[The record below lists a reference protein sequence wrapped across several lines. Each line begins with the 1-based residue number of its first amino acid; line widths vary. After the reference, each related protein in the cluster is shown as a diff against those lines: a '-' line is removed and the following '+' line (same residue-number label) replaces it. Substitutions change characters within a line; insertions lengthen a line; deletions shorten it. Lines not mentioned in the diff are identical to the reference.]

1 MPRFAAALL
10 LALST
15 TLAAAQPGHTLTLT
29 AVSLSFHTGDP
40 VPPLIF
46 SATGLSAPETFA
58 TATQSG
64 RPELSTTATANS
76 APGTYPI
83 RIAAGSTTAASGY
96 TLKLVP
102 GTMTVLPADGSGSRT
117 NSYTYPPYAMVSV
130 KKYGAVGDGKTDD
143 TAAINRALTD
153 GRTPCNGDFFRS
165 PKILFF
171 PPGRYLLTGPLSFC
185 GAEMSLRGAGPKE
198 SILYLAP
205 RSPAFNQKA
214 PVALLNFPSAATTH
228 SYGNIS
234 FRNFISALGVDIG
247 EGNDNAVGIDAVM
260 NNVGS
265 IEDVIVTDE
274 EAGSPVGINFIHA
287 WNGPMLVKNVA
298 VYGFRNGYVLGHD
311 QYSSVYSHITVEGQQ
326 TNGFLDAAG
335 QVAAIE
341 GMYSCNR
348 GPALTNAGAHIAVI
362 NSTFDCGAP
371 DATAYVGGPHSSQH
385 LRNIHIHGYG
395 KSLDDK
401 AQTATQAADAT
412 RTGDITEYATGEPA
426 AAFKG
431 GQPASL
437 NLPIRETPIAHD
449 PNPSTWIALSPTD
462 PSRWSAQL
470 HTCSSPTAYL
480 AGAQYN
486 IAQAI
491 IPVDVPSC
499 IHHLQLFNAGFNP
512 SRVAVN
518 FVINGTASDP
528 PLILENAGT
537 NFGVAHNSPRPLA
550 IRHSGV
556 SYTSTANAGTL
567 FLEDFGSGPIR
578 FQPGQHI
585 WARQYNNESADPP
598 TTPHCA
604 VATLSTT
611 SCFPPS
617 GVKVICDGCTLWIL
631 GPKTEKGSTNF
642 QLYNGARMELFGGF
656 FLPLQANQQTSSTI
670 IESTDSSFSAD
681 FMQYLYP
688 NGKMNTGTAH
698 IVTDTQHGTTH
709 YVDPQDQNTTFRTG
723 LVYSK
728 GAFSP
733 PK

>member
-1 MPRFAAALL
+1 MIRAVAALL
-10 LALST
+10 FGFSPAVV
-15 TLAAAQPGHTLTLT
+15 AAQSGPIARTLTLT

-46 SATGLSAPETFA
+46 SASGLSANETFA

-64 RPELSTTATANS
+64 RPQLSTTATAAS
-76 APGTYPI
+76 TAGVYPI
-83 RIAAGSTTAASGY
+83 RIAAGSTTASGY

-102 GTMTVLPADGSGSRT
+102 GTMTVLPADSSGART
-117 NSYTYPPYAMVSV
+117 NSYAYPEDAMVSV
-130 KKYGAVGDGKTDD
+130 KKFGAVGDGKTDD
-143 TAAINRALTD
+143 TAAINRAITE
-153 GRTPCNGDFFRS
+153 GRTPCNGDFYRS
-165 PKILFF
+165 PKILYF
-171 PPGRYLLTGPLSFC
+171 PPGRYLLTGQLSFC
-185 GAEMSLRGAGPKE
+185 GAEMSLRGAGPTQ
-198 SILYLAP
+198 SVLYLAP
-205 RSPAFNQKA
+205 RTPAFNAKA
-214 PVALLNFPSAATTH
+214 PLPLLNFPSAATTH

-298 VYGFRNGYVLGHD
+298 VYGFKNGYVLGHD
-311 QYSSVYSHITVEGQQ
+311 QYSSVYSHITVEGQS

-335 QVAAIE
+335 QAAAIE
-341 GMYSCNR
+341 QMYSCNR
-348 GPALTNAGAHIAVI
+348 VPAIANTGAHIAVI

-371 DATAYVGGPHSSQH
+371 NATAYLGSPRSSQH
-385 LRNIHIHGYG
+385 LRNIHVHGYG

-401 AQTATQAADAT
+401 AQAAPAT
-412 RTGDITEYATGEPA
+412 RTGDIAEYVTGTPA
-426 AAFKG
+426 SAFARSAN
-431 GQPASL
+431 PASL
-437 NLPIRETPIAHD
+437 NLPIRETPVAHD
-449 PNPSTWIALSPTD
+449 PKPSTWIALSPTD

-470 HTCSSPTAYL
+470 HTCSSSTAYL
-480 AGAQYN
+480 PGAQYT
-486 IAQAI
+486 IAATNT
-491 IPVDVPSC
+491 PVDVPAC

-512 SRVAVN
+512 SRVSVT
-518 FVINGTASDP
+518 FVINGAATDP
-528 PLILENAGT
+528 PLVIENLGT
-537 NFGVAHNSPRPLA
+537 NFAIAHNSARPLVL
-550 IRHSGV
+550 RHAGV
-556 SYTSTANAGTL
+556 DYTSTSNAGTL
-567 FLEDFGSGPIR
+567 FLEDFGSAKIR

-585 WARQYNNESADPP
+585 WARQYDNETADPP
-598 TTPHCA
+598 QTPHCA
-604 VATLSTT
+604 VATVSTT
-611 SCFPPS
+611 SCFPPA
-617 GVKVICDGCTLWIL
+617 GVKVVCAGCTLWIL
-631 GPKTEKGSTNF
+631 GPKTEKGATNF
-642 QLYNGARMELFGGF
+642 QLSRNARMELFGGF
-656 FLPLQANQQTSSTI
+656 FLPLQPNQQPASTV

-723 LVYSK
+723 LVYSN
-728 GAFSP
+728 GASGP